1 MTLYHLLKLFSN
13 PLIANQP
20 HVGSH
25 GQLVSEYYDEI
36 IFHDPSIYLYRQLTC
51 SKISVHRKQETDWK
65 AKETKTLTSIKSAKK
80 RVAEEISQMNERL
93 KKQKN
98 AIQKIKE
105 ELHKI
110 EKQQK
115 T

>member
-1 MTLYHLLKLFSN
+1 MKVTLYHLLKLFSN

-20 HVGSH
+20 HVGSQ

-36 IFHDPSIYLYRQLTC
+36 IFQDPSIYLYRQLTC
-51 SKISVHRKQETDWK
+51 GKTTSNRKQETDWK
-65 AKETKTLTSIKSAKK
+65 GKEIKTLLSIKQAKK
-80 RVAEEISQMNERL
+80 RVAEEIAQMNERL

-105 ELHKI
+105 EIIKV
-110 EKQQK
+110 EK
-115 T
+115 